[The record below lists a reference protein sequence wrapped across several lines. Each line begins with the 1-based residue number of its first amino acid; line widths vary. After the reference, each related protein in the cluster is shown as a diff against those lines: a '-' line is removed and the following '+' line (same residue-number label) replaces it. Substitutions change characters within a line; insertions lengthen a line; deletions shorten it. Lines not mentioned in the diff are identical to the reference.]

1 MKHANK
7 TTTMVNR
14 DQANLLTGAKV
25 VVMAPGIDGNPSMFH
40 TLEDDFI
47 KPSKVNR
54 FTSKVVNR
62 FTSLVVILKPGF

>member
-1 MKHANK
+1 
-7 TTTMVNR
+7 MVNR
-14 DQANLLTGAKV
+14 DQANLLTGSKV

-54 FTSKVVNR
+54 FTS
-62 FTSLVVILKPGF
+62 SGVILVTIIILVILERR